1 MAQNH
6 LCDKAP
12 GKPTSSI
19 CRESKV
25 NGTTILQGDYM
36 KLLFIGLEDTSS
48 NPSTSTT
55 VARGDYRLGDAFDKL
70 GPLPSRCLMKVKVK
84 MRLPLVDLRLQ
95 GS

>member
-19 CRESKV
+19 CRENKV
-25 NGTTILQGDYM
+25 DGTAVLQGDYM
-36 KLLFIGLEDTSS
+36 QLLFIGFEDTSS
-48 NPSTSTT
+48 TPSTSAT
-55 VARGDYRLGDAFDKL
+55 VARGDYRLGEASDKL
-70 GPLPSRCLMKVKVK
+70 GPLLPRRLMKVKVK